1 VNIFNPP
8 EPLCGLLPLGAGSG
22 VVVVSSGYQRLV
34 VVSFK
39 IEADLLAELDEVARQ
54 RNMSRSE
61 LIRRA
66 IVRYVKYY
74 VRPSVTRTMT
84 IYHDYSNNNTSTPR
98 IRFR

>member
-1 VNIFNPP
+1 V
-8 EPLCGLLPLGAGSG
+8 SG

-39 IEADLLAELDEVARQ
+39 IEADLLAELDEVARR

-61 LIRRA
+61 VIRRA
-66 IVRYVKYY
+66 IRNYMK
-74 VRPSVTRTMT
+74 PSITPRIT
-84 IYHDYSNNNTSTPR
+84 IYDDYSNKNTSTPR